1 MDLKAL
7 QEQGG
12 FVDEAPV
19 KESVT
24 WRRGDGDEVKFD
36 VHVVRQPFGVVDEV
50 LKASDGRSQSAR
62 MISNCIRLG
71 ANAKERLT
79 YDQAFELDPTLAFAL
94 IGAINR
100 VNAKKSTPPTSSG
113 VS

>member
-1 MDLKAL
+1 MDLKTL
-7 QEQGG
+7 QQQGG
-12 FVDEAPV
+12 FIDETPV

-50 LKASDGRSQSAR
+50 LKTSDGRSQSAR

-71 ANAKERLT
+71 EKGQERLT
-79 YDQAFELDPTLAFAL
+79 YDQAFVLDPALAFAL

-113 VS
+113 VN

>member
-1 MDLKAL
+1 MNLKQL
-7 QEQGG
+7 KEQGG
-12 FVDEAPV
+12 FVDDKPA
-19 KESVT
+19 KEHVT
-24 WRRGDGDEVKFD
+24 WTRGDGEKISFD

-50 LKASDGRSQSAR
+50 LKTSDGRSQSAR

-71 ANAKERLT
+71 DDGKERLT
-79 YDQAFELDPTLAFAL
+79 YDDAFGLDPTLAFCL
-94 IGAINR
+94 IAAINR

>member
-1 MDLKAL
+1 MDLKEL
-7 QEQGG
+7 QAQGG
-12 FVDEAPV
+12 FVDDKPV

-24 WRRGDGDEVKFD
+24 WTRGDGEKISFD

-50 LKASDGRSQSAR
+50 LKTTDGRSQSAR

-71 ANAKERLT
+71 KEGKDRLT
-79 YDQAFELDPTLAFAL
+79 YEQAFALDPTLAFSL
-94 IGAINR
+94 IAAINR

>member
-1 MDLKAL
+1 MDLKEL
-7 QEQGG
+7 QAQGG
-12 FVDEAPV
+12 FVDDKPIKEPV
-19 KESVT
+19 AWT
-24 WRRGDGDEVKFD
+24 RGDGEKISFD

-50 LKASDGRSQSAR
+50 LKTTDGRSQSAC

-71 ANAKERLT
+71 KEGKERLT
-79 YDQAFELDPTLAFAL
+79 YEHAFGLDPTLAFCL
-94 IGAINR
+94 IAAINR

>member
-1 MDLKAL
+1 MDLKTL
-7 QEQGG
+7 QQQGG
-12 FVDEAPV
+12 FIDGAPF
-19 KESVT
+19 KEPVT
-24 WRRGDGDEVKFD
+24 WRRADGDEVKFD

-50 LKASDGRSQSAR
+50 LKTSDGRSQSAR

-71 ANAKERLT
+71 DKAQDSLT
-79 YDQAFELDPTLAFAL
+79 YEQAFALDPTLAFAL